1 MNTSLVTAYRT
12 VVTWSSHNCIAI
24 GIMKVFMVSKS
35 NKDANFANC
44 FANNFRNLQLAPCN
58 CISLIISIY
67 SVLVSGDNTSKNSDK
82 CLITPTFTFLKL

>member
-1 MNTSLVTAYRT
+1 
-12 VVTWSSHNCIAI
+12 
-24 GIMKVFMVSKS
+24 MKVFMVSKS

-67 SVLVSGDNTSKNSDK
+67 SVLVSDDNTSKNSDR
-82 CLITPTFTFLKL
+82 CLITPTFTFKIDKYSIFIYQNTIVITYLV